1 MKRFF
6 MDRLD
11 EWLRGANRKPLVL
24 NGARQVGKTW
34 LLKEFGRTRFESL
47 AYVNFE
53 KTPAAAAI
61 FRNGFRLRDALA
73 DIEALCGTR
82 VEPRRTLLF
91 FDEIQLCPD
100 AIRSLKYWQEDAPD
114 LVVVSAGS
122 LIGLALLEG
131 TGWPVGKTRSMTLRP
146 LSFRE
151 FLCAVG
157 DEPLS
162 DLVAEG
168 DARRFALFSERLV
181 RRLKEYL
188 CVGGMPSA
196 VATFAETG
204 SFADAR
210 RHQRDILSDY
220 ERDFAKHAPAT
231 LVPRLRAL
239 WKSLPR
245 QLAKE
250 DKRFVSSE
258 VPAADGGK
266 SKSRDLRDAF
276 EWLEAAGVAHRVW
289 NVSRPGLPLDAYRNH
304 VFKFFGVDVGLLA
317 AQSRLEPRTILEDDA
332 IFTQFKGALT
342 EQYVQQE
349 LRAAA
354 DAEPFYWTTPDSRTE
369 IDFLVEL
376 SGLVVPVE
384 AKAALNLHAKSLKS
398 YRTRFSP
405 PLSVR
410 TSLAPLH
417 RGEGGLLD
425 LPLFAI
431 GNLPAVAD
439 ACAAEAPRP

>member
-11 EWLRGANRKPLVL
+11 EWLRGSNRKPLVL
-24 NGARQVGKTW
+24 SGARQVGKTW

-53 KTPAAAAI
+53 IRPEARAL
-61 FRNGFRLRDALA
+61 FRDGFRLRDAIT
-73 DIEALCGTR
+73 DIEAICGTR
-82 VEPRRTLLF
+82 VAPERTLVFL
-91 FDEIQLCPD
+91 DEIQLCPD

-114 LVVVSAGS
+114 YVVVSAGL
-122 LIGLALLEG
+122 LIGLTLLEG

-146 LSFRE
+146 LSCRE
-151 FLCAVG
+151 FLCAAG
-157 DEPLS
+157 DDPRAAVLP
-162 DLVAEG
+162 DG
-168 DARRFALFSERLV
+168 GARRFAVFRDRLI

-188 CVGGMPSA
+188 CVGGMPAA

-204 SFADAR
+204 SFAAAR
-210 RHQRDILSDY
+210 AEQKDILSDY
-220 ERDFAKHAPAT
+220 ERDFAKHAPPS
-231 LVPRLRAL
+231 LVARLRAL

-250 DKRFVSSE
+250 DKRFVSTE

-317 AQSRLEPRTILEDDA
+317 AQSRLEPKTILDGDA
-332 IFTQFKGALT
+332 VFTQFKGALT

-369 IDFLVEL
+369 IDFLFEL
-376 SGLVVPVE
+376 SGLVIPVE
-384 AKAALNLHAKSLKS
+384 AKAALNLRAKSLKS
-398 YRTRFSP
+398 YIDRFSP

-410 TSLAPLH
+410 TSLAPPNG
-417 RGEGGLLD
+417 GEGALLD

-431 GNLPAVAD
+431 GNLPAVA
-439 ACAAEAPRP
+439 AERAANESRA